1 MSAWV
6 WVLRRIAALLL
17 VLSLSLEIT
26 LLPDGGHAAAPGRL
40 SGQPPRTS
48 VGVAQ
53 EFKGA
58 PSPRTA
64 GVLSIPALN
73 LRNAPTFSSS
83 SEGIHRRSAL
93 SAQPAAL
100 LYTETPLSGRVPI
113 SITETGFDPR
123 VVTIT
128 IGTTV
133 EWTNRTQQTV
143 HLQSG
148 EPFRIYL
155 PLVLR
160 NVGGTSGQATPGTE
174 TTARPASRL
183 NVASGAFSGV
193 IPPGGTFTHTFT
205 TEGDYP
211 YFLTEH
217 PAWTGLVKVEPLP
230 FDFAIG
236 IQPPTQAVTR
246 GRSVTYTVQVTGT
259 LGEPQPVTLT
269 AGHLPAGVLVSLE
282 PATVIPT
289 GTAVLSLTAALD
301 TPIGEHTFVV
311 TGTAGARVHTA
322 TAVLVV
328 NPHPD
333 FSLDITPSV
342 REVIPGQRAT
352 YMVQVTALHGFSS
365 PVSLSVSGLPPG
377 ALAAWSRDVLTPTD
391 TAVLTVTT
399 APTTPAGSHPLTLTG
414 RGGDLVHTAVVTL
427 SVQPPPDFTL
437 GVVPAAGIVTQGQA
451 ISFTVYVTGE
461 RGFAEPVNLSLEGL
475 PADVTAAWSANPVT
489 PTAQTVLTLT
499 TSLST
504 PAGDYPML
512 IRGAGGGLTRTAE
525 MTLSVVVLAPDL
537 AIEGIQTAPATPL
550 AGRDT
555 LITVTVRNGGGAAL
569 NDFRIDLYVNPPG
582 LPGVG
587 DSGVV
592 SWTVAGL
599 GPGLS
604 VPLTTTYVFTSAGS
618 YHLWAQADTLNRVLE
633 SNEANNVAGPVT
645 VTVLS
650 PVQQVCGTIAVN
662 TVWYSGVVY
671 VVTCDVTVNSG
682 VTLTVQP
689 GAEVRFNQN
698 TGLNVNG
705 TLLAAGT
712 ASQPI
717 TFTANADTPTPGY
730 WKGLR
735 FGSGSV
741 NSQLDH
747 VVVTYGGYGGNGNIR
762 SFGATLRLTNN
773 RIGYSSNYGLYAT
786 DISQIFIT
794 NTAFLSNTGYAA
806 YIALGWSGV
815 AFSPVLSG
823 NQALGNG
830 VNGLGLNGKML
841 TSTLPGEAGLP
852 YVVDGLTVAATA
864 TLTVEAGAVLKF
876 PQFGSLYVDGTLRAL
891 GTPDRPVVFTSLRDD
906 AYGGDTNNDGAA
918 SAPAPGDWECI
929 YVNGPTAQATLHHT
943 LLRYSGYSG
952 SSCASSGLYGGLV
965 NNGGTVSISHSTIA
979 FNQNAGIYAL
989 RPLSFTLSGT
999 AFLSNTGYA
1008 AYIDL
1013 GWSEVAFS
1021 PVLSGNQALGNGVN
1035 GLGLNGKMLTST
1047 LPGEAGLP
1055 YVVDGLT
1062 VAATATLTVE
1072 AGAVLKFP
1080 QFGSLYVDG
1089 TLRALGTPD
1098 RPVVFTSL
1106 RDDAYGGDTNNDG
1119 AASAPA
1125 PGDWEC
1131 IYVNGPTA
1139 QATLHHT
1146 LLRYSGYS
1154 GSSCASSGLYGGL
1167 VNNGGTVSISHST
1180 IAFNQNAGIA
1190 HYNGL
1195 TTIQNSNIYG
1205 NSGYGVY
1212 NADTTYVLNAENNWW
1227 GSDSGPAPYGSG
1239 DGINYRT
1246 CWDSDNRVYYICQFY
1261 VDADPWLGK
1270 SVYQGGQ
1277 MGQAGP
1283 GSRNQAFEA
1292 EPVNTANGNYFYQH
1306 TDLSI
1311 PTRGLPLDFTRAYNS
1326 LNPQPGPLGYG
1337 WTHNWSI
1344 RLTEPTTG
1352 TVVVTFGD
1360 GHVEKWTWTGS
1371 GYAGAPGVFGILVRN
1386 GDGTWDLTQ
1395 KDQTRYRF
1403 AADGRL
1409 LWIED
1414 KNGNRTTL
1422 TYDAQG
1428 RLIAVTEPAGRA
1440 LTFEYASPISP
1451 TLISR
1456 VTDHISRAIQFAY
1469 NITGELTVVTD
1480 VLGYATTMTYDA
1492 NHRLLTIT
1500 DANGHTFVR
1509 NVYDDR
1515 GRVREQYDALN
1526 NRTTFAYDEP
1536 AHRTLV
1542 TDPRGNTTIHQ
1553 YDAEWRLI
1561 SETDPLG
1568 NTASYDYDAYNNRI
1582 RIVDRRGYTTTMAY
1596 DDRGNVLVITDTLGY
1611 TRTYAYDSRNN
1622 LIRETDPLG
1631 RVTTYEYDDR
1641 GNLIRRVDALGNVT
1655 VWAYNAYGQVI
1666 SVTDARGNIT
1676 QYAYDA
1682 WGRQTVIT
1690 DALGNVTRFT
1700 YDDAGRKLS
1709 EIDPMGRITRYAYD
1723 AAGRVTV
1730 ITDAL
1735 GYTTVYTYD
1744 AVGNRIAVQDALG
1757 RITQYGYDAKDRLVV
1772 ITNALGLAVTFSY
1785 DANDNLTRVTDPL
1798 GRSVTYTYDVLNR
1811 LASTTD
1817 PLGNTTTYQYDANG
1831 NRIQV
1836 TDANGRITRYTYDAL
1851 NRLVSVTDAGGGTV
1865 TYGYDAA
1872 GNRTRVTDANG
1883 HTTVYIYDA
1892 LNRLVGIRDPL
1903 GNATLYAYDA
1913 VGNRIG
1919 KTLPDGTVI
1928 TYTYDAMNRL
1938 VGVSAPGLS
1947 VAYAYDQ
1954 AGNRTAITDATGVT
1968 LLAYDP
1974 LNRLVRTTYP
1984 DGRTVGYIYDAAGRR
1999 VGLIYPNGYVV
2010 TYTYDLLD
2018 RLVSVTDW
2026 SGRVVTYTYDAA
2038 GQLLG
2043 YAYPNG
2049 TSAAYSYD
2057 PAGRLTAITH
2067 TSSVSGT
2074 FAFFR
2079 YTYDGVGNR
2088 LSEVSA
2094 AGTTAYTYDA
2104 LYRLIGVSYPDG
2116 ERVTYAYDPMGNRTA
2131 MTSTVSGSTTYAY
2144 DAADRLLTAGTDT
2157 FGWDANGRLI
2167 MRTYGATTVTYTF
2180 DPLDR
2185 LIRVISG
2192 TTTVTFTYNG
2202 DGVRVGKTVN
2212 GIATTYVQDLA
2223 APLPVVLVETTNGE
2237 DTLYIYGP
2245 DLIARVQP
2253 NGDRRYYHGD
2263 ALGSVR
2269 ALSDDAGRVVA
2280 TYAYD
2285 AFGALRL
2292 QTDGGGNPFTFTGE
2306 QLDGEIGLVYLRTRY
2321 YDPTVGRFITRDGFP
2336 GHDLLTQ
2343 SRNKYVYVQNNPVL
2357 HDDPDGQFWNFVA
2370 GFGAGVLEYTVKT
2383 AIYNAIEGKPLT
2395 SILEGW
2401 DLGEAAISGAKGAV
2415 VYGLGLGP
2423 MGSAIVTGI
2432 ADATTSVYR
2441 QYKEERKV
2449 SLKRAAAEGIVGGF
2463 LSYLTPEFYPF
2474 KSVRG
2479 RYPSGKYWTTGL
2491 FGKHALQEY
2500 ARAIFRGLIE
2510 APLHEEIKRFFFP
2523 PSVEASEYNSAVYG
2537 SYEWSE
2543 LINLQPVEVP
2553 LITRPPSRGK

>member
-806 YIALGWSGV
+806 YIALGWSG
-815 AFSPVLSG
+815 
-823 NQALGNG
+823 
-830 VNGLGLNGKML
+830 
-841 TSTLPGEAGLP
+841 
-852 YVVDGLTVAATA
+852 
-864 TLTVEAGAVLKF
+864 
-876 PQFGSLYVDGTLRAL
+876 
-891 GTPDRPVVFTSLRDD
+891 
-906 AYGGDTNNDGAA
+906 
-918 SAPAPGDWECI
+918 
-929 YVNGPTAQATLHHT
+929 
-943 LLRYSGYSG
+943 
-952 SSCASSGLYGGLV
+952 
-965 NNGGTVSISHSTIA
+965 
-979 FNQNAGIYAL
+979 
-989 RPLSFTLSGT
+989 
-999 AFLSNTGYA
+999 
-1008 AYIDL
+1008 
-1013 GWSEVAFS
+1013 VAFS